1 MQERTTPGVP
11 TGPQI
16 GRIRGQLEDIHTLLG
31 AYWASGMVIDGGD
44 GPLESAATNVQG
56 AIHALSSL
64 LATIN
69 KPKGA

>member
-44 GPLESAATNVQG
+44 GPLELAAMGVNT
-56 AIHALSSL
+56 AIIALERL
-64 LATIN
+64 LTIIN